1 MKFKVCDKVRVRED
15 LEVGKD
21 YGGQRFVKDM
31 DKYKGE
37 IYTIHSTHN
46 GWYRLE
52 EYKEG
57 WFFTDEMLE
66 PVEAKN
72 CDMDK
77 KIKDT
82 IKTWDDWK
90 IDEYNNNFAISK
102 YSEKLPYNSEKN
114 CDNCKN
120 YNTYFDCS
128 QCNDFDEWEEK
139 EDLVNHPK
147 HYTQGKYETID
158 IIEDVVKDLPPF
170 EAVCVGNILRYITR
184 YHCKNGLTD
193 IEKAR
198 WYTDKLID
206 VYKGRSTCNF

>member
-1 MKFKVCDKVRVRED
+1 MKFKVGEKVRVREG

-66 PVEAKN
+66 PVEVKN

-114 CDNCKN
+114 CDTCKN

-128 QCNDFDEWEEK
+128 QCEDFDEWEEK
-139 EDLVNHPK
+139 EDLIHNPS
-147 HYTQGKYETID
+147 HYTYSKHEP
-158 IIEDVVKDLPPF
+158 IEVIKAWNLNFDLGNVVKYIARCEHKGNKLLDL
-170 EAVCVGNILRYITR
+170 N
-184 YHCKNGLTD
+184 
-193 IEKAR
+193 KALEYLQHEIKSLER
-198 WYTDKLID
+198 
-206 VYKGRSTCNF
+206 